1 MTRGFTD
8 GEPLPSHIP
17 REYLDCVEVRAYH
30 IELFLAV
37 ETATFSGRVRIPVHI
52 AGAARE
58 VFYLH
63 AADLELSSA
72 TVNGVPASVKRANT
86 SLIRLKVAVEGAV
99 AGEQVRP
106 LHGFPMMRSSKIPT
120 VSPLTLVLRTTT
132 GTIALLAQPIS
143 IPAGVFN

>member
-1 MTRGFTD
+1 MVRCFTD
-8 GEPLPSHIP
+8 GESPPSHIP
-17 REYLDCVEVRAYH
+17 REYLDCVEIRAYH

-72 TVNGVPASVKRANT
+72 TVNAVPASIERVST
-86 SLIRLKVAVEGAV
+86 SLIRLKMAVEGAV

-106 LHGFPMMRSSKIPT
+106 LEGFPKMGLSKIPSYYIRLQ
-120 VSPLTLVLRTTT
+120 VQQQCWYSRFPSL
-132 GTIALLAQPIS
+132 PE
-143 IPAGVFN
+143 

>member
-1 MTRGFTD
+1 MARGFTD
-8 GEPLPSHIP
+8 VESPPSHIP

-63 AADLELSSA
+63 AADLEISSA
-72 TVNGVPASVKRANT
+72 TVNDAPASVERANT
-86 SLIRLKVAVEGAV
+86 SLIRLKMAVESAV
-99 AGEQVRP
+99 VGEQVRP
-106 LHGFPMMRSSKIPT
+106 FDGIPMMGFSKIPT
-120 VSPLTLVLRTTT
+120 VFFFDPT
-132 GTIALLAQPIS
+132 GTTVVLVQPIS